1 MSFIVLFPFGV
12 FFPVTLNPN
21 RGLEAKWKTKKILK
35 IDNSMREGWINVEK
49 SVLLGNILE

>member
-1 MSFIVLFPFGV
+1 MSFIVLFPFVV

-21 RGLEAKWKTKKILK
+21 RGLEAKWKTKKSLK